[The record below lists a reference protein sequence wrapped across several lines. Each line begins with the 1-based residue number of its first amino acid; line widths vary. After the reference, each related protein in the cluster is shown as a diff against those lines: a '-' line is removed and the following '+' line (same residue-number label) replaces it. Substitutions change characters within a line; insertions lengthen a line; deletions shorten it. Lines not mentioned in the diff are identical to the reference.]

1 MEIVVTAQNSGRS
14 ARVTGATEAL
24 KIDSNRKMKAP
35 NYNKI
40 SIMAAGLGL
49 AFFVMPDAQAQTA
62 TQRGKNTA
70 PKKTSASNNSSTRQ
84 AVRGSRPATGG
95 TSGSTSR
102 PVDPQSGQRD
112 PNAGRPGGASYPNS
126 GQTGS
131 PTSGPSIQGQ
141 GGPKQGTTQPTSGPS
156 IQGQGGPKQSTTQP
170 TSGPSIQGQGG
181 PKQSTTQPT
190 SGPSIQGQGGPKQ
203 STTQPTS
210 GPSIQ
215 GQGGPA
221 QTKDPFS
228 GGGNPSI
235 QGQGGPAQTKD
246 PFSGGGSPSI
256 EGKQPR

>member
-1 MEIVVTAQNSGRS
+1 MKTFDLREMEIVVTAQNSGQS

-62 TQRGKNTA
+62 TQRGKKTA

-141 GGPKQGTTQPTSGPS
+141 GGPKQ
-156 IQGQGGPKQSTTQP
+156 STTQP
-170 TSGPSIQGQGG
+170 TSG
-181 PKQSTTQPT
+181 
-190 SGPSIQGQGGPKQ
+190 
-203 STTQPTS
+203 
-210 GPSIQ
+210 
-215 GQGGPA
+215 
-221 QTKDPFS
+221 
-228 GGGNPSI
+228 PSI

>member
-1 MEIVVTAQNSGRS
+1 MGIVVTAQNSGQS

-62 TQRGKNTA
+62 TQRGKKTA

-141 GGPKQGTTQPTSGPS
+141 GGPKQ
-156 IQGQGGPKQSTTQP
+156 STTQP

-181 PKQSTTQPT
+181 PAQTKDPF
-190 SGPSIQGQGGPKQ
+190 SGGGN
-203 STTQPTS
+203 
-210 GPSIQ
+210 PSIQ